1 MDKLY
6 AKEIKK
12 ITIRQSKGVGTSRLI
27 YERLNYIFFSSFFF
41 SSPLSSVFQHD
52 SHAFCGVLFYLA
64 IPSFFYLSC
73 PLMVIV
79 IKRLTFSPSFSF
91 LAHIS
96 HTVLYSFPK
105 VQTGGICMFNNIPR
119 ASFVGDDSLY
129 SRYLNVWFR
138 FDTVGRNYIDARYS

>member
-6 AKEIKK
+6 AKEIRK

-27 YERLNYIFFSSFFF
+27 YERLNYIFISLFFF
-41 SSPLSSVFQHD
+41 FFPPSSVFQYD

-105 VQTGGICMFNNIPR
+105 VQTGGICMFNNVPR

-129 SRYLNVWFR
+129 SRYLNV
-138 FDTVGRNYIDARYS
+138 

>member
-6 AKEIKK
+6 AKEIRK

-27 YERLNYIFFSSFFF
+27 YERLNYIFISRFFF
-41 SSPLSSVFQHD
+41 SSPLSSVFQYD

-64 IPSFFYLSC
+64 ILSFFYLSC

-105 VQTGGICMFNNIPR
+105 VQTGGICMFNNVPR
-119 ASFVGDDSLY
+119 ASFLVMIPFTLVT
-129 SRYLNVWFR
+129 LM
-138 FDTVGRNYIDARYS
+138 FDLGLTL

>member
-6 AKEIKK
+6 AKEIRK

-27 YERLNYIFFSSFFF
+27 YERLNYIFISLFFF
-41 SSPLSSVFQHD
+41 FFPPSSVFQYD

-64 IPSFFYLSC
+64 ILSFFYLSF

-129 SRYLNVWFR
+129 SRYLNV
-138 FDTVGRNYIDARYS
+138 

>member
-1 MDKLY
+1 MTSFTKVDKLY
-6 AKEIKK
+6 AKEIRK
-12 ITIRQSKGVGTSRLI
+12 ITIRQSNGVGTSRLI
-27 YERLNYIFFSSFFF
+27 YERLNYIFINRFFF
-41 SSPLSSVFQHD
+41 LPPFPQSFSMILMPSVACYF
-52 SHAFCGVLFYLA
+52 FLA

-96 HTVLYSFPK
+96 HNVLYSFPK
-105 VQTGGICMFNNIPR
+105 VQTGGICIFNNVPR

-129 SRYLNVWFR
+129 SRYLNV
-138 FDTVGRNYIDARYS
+138 